1 VTLWRRTVPAVWV
14 LVGASLAPYG
24 LSRRA
29 DPITAAVLVA
39 TFLAIKSGPLL
50 DLPRWVRDLSPL
62 THVPMLR
69 GGEVAVAP
77 LLVMLAI
84 ASTLVAAGLLTLRR
98 LDLAVG

>member
-1 VTLWRRTVPAVWV
+1 
-14 LVGASLAPYG
+14 
-24 LSRRA
+24 
-29 DPITAAVLVA
+29 LVA

-62 THVPMLR
+62 THVPT
-69 GGEVAVAP
+69 P

-84 ASTLVAAGLLTLRR
+84 ASALVAAGLLTSRR